1 MLPDYIETNKT
12 INREMIAVI
21 SDDFTGAA
29 EIGGIAL
36 RNGFSVT
43 IDTCVNANYNCD
55 VLVIATNTR
64 SLCKIEAQKQIK
76 EVTEELLKLHPDF
89 IYKKTDSLLRGKIGD
104 ELDVQLAISGKKKVL
119 LVPANPAM
127 NRTIVDG
134 VYYINNIPLM
144 DSNFFGEEFDKGTT
158 SNVLDMI
165 GNEYKDQS
173 FSISL
178 GQKIPQEGFI
188 IGNTPTNEDLMG
200 WANVIDDT
208 MLPAGGASF
217 FNAILRKIRK
227 EKIKKSPALSFGKKA
242 LYVCGSNHLPSREV
256 VRKVKEA
263 GGSVLYMPKS
273 IFCNEN
279 YQEMIEDWAND
290 IILALEKEDKAII
303 AIDTLECD
311 AVDDI
316 PSRIKEVFAT
326 AVKKVLE
333 KVNLEELLIE
343 GGATAYSIIEHLEY
357 KKFCPEQELAQGV
370 IRMKIEQVKEM
381 HLTLKPGSYQ
391 WTDSVWKF

>member
-1 MLPDYIETNKT
+1 
-12 INREMIAVI
+12 MIAVI

-43 IDTCVNANYNCD
+43 IDTSVNANYSCD

-76 EVTEELLKLHPDF
+76 EVTEELLKLDPDF

-104 ELDVQLAISGKKKVL
+104 ELDVQLSVSGKKKVL

-134 VYYINNIPLM
+134 VYYINKIPLM
-144 DSNFFGEEFDKGTT
+144 ESNFFGEDFDKGTT

-165 GNEYKDQS
+165 GNEYRDQS

-178 GQKIPQEGFI
+178 GQKIPQHGFI

-200 WANVIDDT
+200 WANIIDDS

-217 FNAILRKIRK
+217 FNAILKKIQK
-227 EKIKKSPALSFGKKA
+227 EKQQKPVALNFGEKA

-256 VRKVKEA
+256 VRKVKDA

-273 IFCNEN
+273 IFC
-279 YQEMIEDWAND
+279 QEDYTDIIEDWTTK
-290 IILALEKEDKAII
+290 IILEIEKAAKVII
-303 AIDTLECD
+303 AIDSLDCNEID
-311 AVDDI
+311 NL
-316 PSRIKEVFAT
+316 PSRIKDVFAT
-326 AVKKVLE
+326 VVKKVLS
-333 KVNLEELLIE
+333 KVKLEELLIE
-343 GGATAYSIIEHLEY
+343 GGATAYAIIEHLEY
-357 KKFCPEQELAQGV
+357 KKFYPEQELAQGV
-370 IRMKIEQVKEM
+370 IRMRIEQEKEM

-391 WTDSVWKF
+391 WTESIWKF

>member
-1 MLPDYIETNKT
+1 
-12 INREMIAVI
+12 MIAVI

-43 IDTCVNANYNCD
+43 IDTSVNANYDCD

-64 SLCKIEAQKQIK
+64 SLNKTEAQKQIK
-76 EVTEELLKLHPDF
+76 EVTEELLKLQPDF
-89 IYKKTDSLLRGKIGD
+89 IYKKTDSLFRGKIGD
-104 ELDVQLAISGKKKVL
+104 ELEVQLAVSGKKKVL

-134 VYYINNIPLM
+134 IYYVNKIPLM
-144 DSNFFGEEFDKGTT
+144 ESDFCGDEYERGTT
-158 SNVLDMI
+158 SSVLDLI
-165 GNEYKDQS
+165 GVDYKAQS
-173 FSISL
+173 FSVSL
-178 GQKIPQEGFI
+178 GQKIPREGFI

-217 FNAILRKIRK
+217 FNAILRKIKK
-227 EKIKKSPALSFGKKA
+227 ENTTAVKTMSFGKKA
-242 LYVCGSNHLPSREV
+242 LYVCGSNYEPSREV
-256 VRKVKEA
+256 VRKAKQA
-263 GGSVLYMPKS
+263 GGAVLYLP
-273 IFCNEN
+273 EN
-279 YQEMIEDWAND
+279 ILCVGDYKEMIENWANKIVD
-290 IILALEKEDKAII
+290 AIEKNDKVII
-303 AIDTLECD
+303 AIDTLKCD
-311 AVDDI
+311 GVAAV
-316 PSRIKEVFAT
+316 SCKIKEILASV
-326 AVKKVLE
+326 VKNVLA

-357 KKFCPEQELAQGV
+357 KKFYPEQELAQGV
-370 IRMKIEQVKEM
+370 IRMKIDQKKEIY
-381 HLTLKPGSYQ
+381 LTLKPGSYQ

>member
-1 MLPDYIETNKT
+1 
-12 INREMIAVI
+12 MIAVI

-36 RNGFSVT
+36 RNGFSVV
-43 IDTCVNANYNCD
+43 IDTSVNANYDCD

-76 EVTEELLKLHPDF
+76 EVTEELLKLRPDF

-104 ELDVQLAISGKKKVL
+104 ELNVQLAVSGKKKVL

-127 NRTIVDG
+127 NRTIVNG
-134 VYYINNIPLM
+134 IYYINNIPLM
-144 DSNFFGEEFDKGTT
+144 ESNFFGDEFDKGTT
-158 SNVLDMI
+158 SRVLDMI
-165 GNEYKDQS
+165 GEDYKDQS

-178 GQKIPQEGFI
+178 GQAIPKQGFI

-200 WANVIDDT
+200 WANIIDES

-217 FNAILRKIRK
+217 FNAILKKRKN
-227 EKIKKSPALSFGKKA
+227 EKNHSTKTLSFGKKA
-242 LYVCGSNHLPSREV
+242 LYVCGSNHAPSREV
-256 VRKVKEA
+256 VQQLKEA

-273 IFCNEN
+273 IFCADNN
-279 YQEMIEDWAND
+279 YLQLKQDWANE
-290 IILALEKEDKAII
+290 IIQTIEKNDKVII

-311 AVDDI
+311 EVSEI
-316 PSRIKEVFAT
+316 HTKIKELFAK
-326 AVKKVLE
+326 VVKRVLKKVTLD
-333 KVNLEELLIE
+333 ELLIE

-357 KKFCPEQELAQGV
+357 KKFYPEQELAQGV
-370 IRMKIEQVKEM
+370 IRMKIEQVKNM

-391 WTDSVWKF
+391 WTESIWKF

>member
-1 MLPDYIETNKT
+1 
-12 INREMIAVI
+12 MIAVI

-64 SLCKIEAQKQIK
+64 SLCKIDAQKQIK

-104 ELDVQLAISGKKKVL
+104 ELDVQLTISGKKKVL

-127 NRTIVDG
+127 NRTIVNG
-134 VYYINNIPLM
+134 IYYINNIPLM
-144 DSNFFGEEFDKGTT
+144 ESNFFENEFDKGTT
-158 SNVLDMI
+158 SKVLDMI
-165 GNEYKDQS
+165 GNDYKDQS

-178 GQKIPQEGFI
+178 GEEMPCEGFI
-188 IGNTPTNEDLMG
+188 IGNTPTSEDLMG
-200 WANVIDDT
+200 WANIIDESI
-208 MLPAGGASF
+208 LPAGGASF
-217 FNAILRKIRK
+217 FNAILN
-227 EKIKKSPALSFGKKA
+227 KIKKEKNQTTKKLLFGKKA
-242 LYVCGSNHLPSREV
+242 LYVCGSNHLPSRKV
-256 VRKVKEA
+256 VRKVQEA

-273 IFCNEN
+273 IFCKEN
-279 YQEMIEDWAND
+279 YNETIQDWAD
-290 IILALEKEDKAII
+290 AIVLEIEKSNKVII

-311 AVDDI
+311 DVDNI
-316 PSRIKEVFAT
+316 PLRIKEILAT
-326 AVKKVLE
+326 TVKKVLE

-357 KKFCPEQELAQGV
+357 KKFYPEQELAQGV

>member
-1 MLPDYIETNKT
+1 
-12 INREMIAVI
+12 MIAVI

-104 ELDVQLAISGKKKVL
+104 ELNAQLAISGKKKVL

-127 NRTIVDG
+127 NRTIVNG
-134 VYYINNIPLM
+134 IYYINNIPLM
-144 DSNFFGEEFDKGTT
+144 ESNFFGEEFDKGTT

-178 GQKIPQEGFI
+178 GQKIPKEGFI

-200 WANVIDDT
+200 WANIIDDT

-217 FNAILRKIRK
+217 FNAILK
-227 EKIKKSPALSFGKKA
+227 KIKTEKEQIKPALLFGKKA

-256 VRKVKEA
+256 VQKVKEA

-273 IFCNEN
+273 IFCKEN
-279 YQEMIEDWAND
+279 YNGIIQDWAD
-290 IILALEKEDKAII
+290 AIVLEIEKKEKVII

-311 AVDDI
+311 DVDDI
-316 PSRIKEVFAT
+316 PSRIKEIFAT
-326 AVKKVLE
+326 VVKKVLE

-357 KKFCPEQELAQGV
+357 KKFYPEQELAQGV

-391 WTDSVWKF
+391 WTESIWKF

>member
-1 MLPDYIETNKT
+1 
-12 INREMIAVI
+12 MIAVI

-43 IDTCVNANYNCD
+43 IDTSVNANYSCD

-64 SLCKIEAQKQIK
+64 SLCKIEAQKEIK

-104 ELDVQLAISGKKKVL
+104 ELDVQLAVSGKKKVL
-119 LVPANPAM
+119 LVPANPSM

-134 VYYINNIPLM
+134 IYYINKIPLM
-144 DSNFFGEEFDKGTT
+144 ESNFFGDDFDKGTT

-165 GNEYKDQS
+165 GNDYKDQS

-200 WANVIDDT
+200 WANVIDDS

-217 FNAILRKIRK
+217 FNAILK
-227 EKIKKSPALSFGKKA
+227 KIKKEKNETTKTLLFGKKA

-256 VRKVKEA
+256 VRKVQEA

-273 IFCNEN
+273 IFCVEN
-279 YQEMIEDWAND
+279 YSGIIQDWAKK
-290 IILALEKEDKAII
+290 IILEIEKADKVII
-303 AIDTLECD
+303 AIDSLECD
-311 AVDDI
+311 GVDNI
-316 PSRIKEVFAT
+316 PFRIKEIFAI

-333 KVNLEELLIE
+333 KVCLDELLIE

-357 KKFCPEQELAQGV
+357 KKFYPEQELAQGV
-370 IRMKIEQVKEM
+370 IRMSIEEVKEM

-391 WTDSVWKF
+391 WTESIWKF

>member
-1 MLPDYIETNKT
+1 
-12 INREMIAVI
+12 MIAVI

-43 IDTCVNANYNCD
+43 LDTSVNANYNCD
-55 VLVIATNTR
+55 ILVIATNTR

-76 EVTEELLKLHPDF
+76 EVTEKLLELNPEF
-89 IYKKTDSLLRGKIGD
+89 IYKKTDSLLRGKVGD
-104 ELDVQLAISGKKKVL
+104 ELDIQLTVSGKEKVL

-134 VYYINNIPLM
+134 VYYINKIPLM
-144 DSNFFGEEFDKGTT
+144 DSNFFGDDFDKGTT

-165 GNEYKDQS
+165 GVAYRDQS

-178 GQKIPQEGFI
+178 GQQLPQKGFF

-217 FNAILRKIRK
+217 FNAILS
-227 EKIKKSPALSFGKKA
+227 KIKKERNISATLNFGQKA
-242 LYVCGSNHLPSREV
+242 LYVCGSNHLPSRQ
-256 VRKVKEA
+256 KVKA
-263 GGSVLYMPKS
+263 VKDNGGCVLYMPETILCATDYEQQIQNWVDEIIAS
-273 IFCNEN
+273 I
-279 YQEMIEDWAND
+279 
-290 IILALEKEDKAII
+290 EKEGKVII
-303 AIDTLECD
+303 AIDTIECEP
-311 AVDDI
+311 VDNL
-316 PSRIKEVFAT
+316 SSKLKEIFAIV
-326 AVKKVLE
+326 VKKVVKSVSLD
-333 KVNLEELLIE
+333 ELLVE
-343 GGATAYSIIEHLEY
+343 GGATAYAIIEHLEY
-357 KKFCPEQELAQGV
+357 KKFYPEQELAQGV
-370 IRMKIEQVKEM
+370 IRMRIDQVKNM

-391 WTDSVWKF
+391 WTESVWKF

>member
-1 MLPDYIETNKT
+1 
-12 INREMIAVI
+12 MIAVI

-43 IDTCVNANYNCD
+43 IDTCVNANYDCD

-76 EVTEELLKLHPDF
+76 EVTEELLKLQPDF

-104 ELDVQLAISGKKKVL
+104 ELEVQLAVSGKKKVL

-134 VYYINNIPLM
+134 IYYVNKIPLM
-144 DSNFFGEEFDKGTT
+144 ESDFCGDEYETGTT
-158 SNVLDMI
+158 SSVLDLI
-165 GNEYKDQS
+165 GVDYKAQS
-173 FSISL
+173 FSVSL
-178 GQKIPQEGFI
+178 GQKIPREGFI

-217 FNAILRKIRK
+217 FNAILRKIKK
-227 EKIKKSPALSFGKKA
+227 ENTTAVKTMSFGKKA
-242 LYVCGSNHLPSREV
+242 LYVCGSNYEPSREV
-256 VRKVKEA
+256 VRKAKQA
-263 GGSVLYMPKS
+263 GGTVLYMP
-273 IFCNEN
+273 EN
-279 YQEMIEDWAND
+279 ILCIGDCEEMIENWAGTIVEAIEKND
-290 IILALEKEDKAII
+290 KVII
-303 AIDTLECD
+303 AIDTLKCD
-311 AVDDI
+311 EVAAV
-316 PSRIKEVFAT
+316 SCKIKEILASV
-326 AVKKVLE
+326 VKKVLG
-333 KVNLEELLIE
+333 KVSLEELLIE

-357 KKFCPEQELAQGV
+357 KKFYPEQELAQGV
-370 IRMKIEQVKEM
+370 IRMKIDQKKEM
-381 HLTLKPGSYQ
+381 YLTLKPGSYQ
-391 WTDSVWKF
+391 WTESIWKF

>member
-1 MLPDYIETNKT
+1 
-12 INREMIAVI
+12 MIAVI

-36 RNGFSVT
+36 RNGYSVT
-43 IDTCVNANYNCD
+43 LDTSVNKNYNCD

-64 SLCKIEAQKQIK
+64 SLSKIDAQKQIK
-76 EVTEELLKLHPDF
+76 EVTEELLKLQPEF

-104 ELDVQLAISGKKKVL
+104 ELDVQLAVSGKEKVL

-134 VYYINNIPLM
+134 VYYINKIPLM
-144 DSNFFGEEFDKGTT
+144 ESDFFGDDFDKGTT

-165 GNEYKDQS
+165 GAAYRDQS

-178 GQKIPQEGFI
+178 GQKIPQKGFI

-200 WANVIDDT
+200 WAGLIDDS

-217 FNAILRKIRK
+217 FNAILSKLKK
-227 EKIKKSPALSFGKKA
+227 EKKNISEKLEFGKKA
-242 LYVCGSNHLPSREV
+242 LYVCGSNHLPSRDV
-256 VRKVKEA
+256 VRKVKETR
-263 GGSVLYMPKS
+263 GSVLYMPKK

-279 YQEMIEDWAND
+279 YEKDINDWVEA
-290 IILALEKEDKAII
+290 IVHTIEKEDKLII
-303 AIDTLECD
+303 AIDTLECEG
-311 AVDDI
+311 VSNI
-316 PSRIKEVFAT
+316 PCRIKEIFAVV
-326 AVKKVLE
+326 VKKVLE
-333 KVNLEELLIE
+333 KVSLDELLIE
-343 GGATAYSIIEHLEY
+343 GGATAYAIIEHLAY
-357 KKFCPEQELAQGV
+357 KKFYPEQELAQGV
-370 IRMKIEQVKEM
+370 IRMRIDQVKNM

-391 WTDSVWKF
+391 WTESVWKF

>member
-1 MLPDYIETNKT
+1 
-12 INREMIAVI
+12 MIAVI

-43 IDTCVNANYNCD
+43 LDTSVNANYNCD
-55 VLVIATNTR
+55 ILVIATNTR

-76 EVTEELLKLHPDF
+76 EVTEKLLELNPEF
-89 IYKKTDSLLRGKIGD
+89 IYKKTDSLLRGKVGD
-104 ELDVQLAISGKKKVL
+104 ELDIQLTVSGKEKVL

-134 VYYINNIPLM
+134 VYYINKIPLM
-144 DSNFFGEEFDKGTT
+144 DSNFFGDDFDKGTT

-165 GNEYKDQS
+165 GVAYRDQS

-178 GQKIPQEGFI
+178 GQQLPQKGFF

-217 FNAILRKIRK
+217 FNAILS
-227 EKIKKSPALSFGKKA
+227 KIKKERNISATLNFGQKA
-242 LYVCGSNHLPSREV
+242 LYVCGSNHLPSRQ
-256 VRKVKEA
+256 KVKA
-263 GGSVLYMPKS
+263 VKDNGGCVLYMPETILCATDYEQQIQNWVDEIIAS
-273 IFCNEN
+273 I
-279 YQEMIEDWAND
+279 
-290 IILALEKEDKAII
+290 EKEDKVII
-303 AIDTLECD
+303 AIDTIECEP
-311 AVDDI
+311 VDNL
-316 PSRIKEVFAT
+316 SSKLKEIFAIV
-326 AVKKVLE
+326 VKKVVKSVSLD
-333 KVNLEELLIE
+333 ELLVE
-343 GGATAYSIIEHLEY
+343 GGATAYAIIEHLEY
-357 KKFCPEQELAQGV
+357 KKFYPEQELAQGV
-370 IRMKIEQVKEM
+370 IRMRIDQVKNM

-391 WTDSVWKF
+391 WTESVWKF

>member
-1 MLPDYIETNKT
+1 
-12 INREMIAVI
+12 MIAVI

-43 IDTCVNANYNCD
+43 IDTSVNANYNCD

-64 SLCKIEAQKQIK
+64 SLCKIDAQKEIK
-76 EVTEELLKLHPDF
+76 QVTEELLKLHPDF

-104 ELDVQLAISGKKKVL
+104 ELNVQLEVSGKKKVL
-119 LVPANPAM
+119 LVPANPLM

-134 VYYINNIPLM
+134 IYYMNKIPLM
-144 DSNFFGEEFDKGTT
+144 ESNFFGDDFDKGTT

-165 GNEYKDQS
+165 GVDYKDQS
-173 FSISL
+173 FCISL
-178 GQKIPQEGFI
+178 GQKIPLEGFI

-200 WANVIDDT
+200 WANVIDDS

-217 FNAILRKIRK
+217 FDAILK
-227 EKIKKSPALSFGKKA
+227 KIKKRKNETTKALLFGKKA

-256 VRKVKEA
+256 VRKVKET
-263 GGSVLYMPKS
+263 GGSVLYMPKT
-273 IFCNEN
+273 IFCVEN
-279 YQEMIEDWAND
+279 YDEIIQDWANE
-290 IILALEKEDKAII
+290 IILEIEKADKVII
-303 AIDTLECD
+303 AIDSLECD
-311 AVDDI
+311 GVDNI
-316 PSRIKEVFAT
+316 PFRIKEIFAT
-326 AVKKVLE
+326 AVKIVLE
-333 KVNLEELLIE
+333 KVTLEELLIE

-357 KKFCPEQELAQGV
+357 KKFYPEQELAQGV
-370 IRMKIEQVKEM
+370 IRMKIEQVKAM

-391 WTDSVWKF
+391 WTQSIWNF

>member
-1 MLPDYIETNKT
+1 
-12 INREMIAVI
+12 MIAVI

-43 IDTCVNANYNCD
+43 IDTSVNTNYDCD

-64 SLCKIEAQKQIK
+64 SLSKMEAQKQIR

-89 IYKKTDSLLRGKIGD
+89 IYKKTDSLLRGKIGE
-104 ELDVQLAISGKKKVL
+104 ELDVQLTVSGKKKVL

-134 VYYINNIPLM
+134 IYYINKVPLM
-144 DSNFFGEEFDKGTT
+144 ETNFFGDDFDKGTT

-165 GNEYKDQS
+165 GAAYRDQS

-178 GQKIPQEGFI
+178 GQKIPQTGFI

-200 WANVIDDT
+200 WANMIDES

-217 FNAILRKIRK
+217 FNAILS
-227 EKIKKSPALSFGKKA
+227 KIKADKSNASKVLEFGKKA
-242 LYVCGSNHLPSREV
+242 LYICGSNHLPSREI
-256 VRKVKEA
+256 VRKVKES
-263 GGSVLYMPKS
+263 GNGVLYMPKD

-279 YQEMIEDWAND
+279 YETIIQEWVAA
-290 IILALEKEDKAII
+290 IILAIEKEDKVII

-311 AVDDI
+311 EVDNL
-316 PSRIKEVFAT
+316 PCLIKDVFAT
-326 AVKKVLE
+326 VVKRVLE
-333 KVNLEELLIE
+333 KVNLDELLIE
-343 GGATAYSIIEHLEY
+343 GGATAYAIIEHLEY
-357 KKFCPEQELAQGV
+357 KKFYPEQELAQGV
-370 IRMKIEQVKEM
+370 IRMKIDQVNQM
-381 HLTLKPGSYQ
+381 YLTLKPGSYQ
-391 WTDSVWKF
+391 WTESVWKF

>member
-1 MLPDYIETNKT
+1 
-12 INREMIAVI
+12 MIAVI

-43 IDTCVNANYNCD
+43 IDTSVNVNYSCD
-55 VLVIATNTR
+55 ILVIATNTR
-64 SLCKIEAQKQIK
+64 SLCKIDAQKQIK

-104 ELDVQLAISGKKKVL
+104 ELDVQLAVSGKKKVL
-119 LVPANPAM
+119 LVPANPSM

-134 VYYINNIPLM
+134 IYYINKIPLM
-144 DSNFFGEEFDKGTT
+144 ESNFFGDDFDKGTT
-158 SNVLDMI
+158 SSVLDMI
-165 GNEYKDQS
+165 GNEYRDQS

-178 GQKIPQEGFI
+178 GQKMPQEGFI
-188 IGNTPTNEDLMG
+188 IGNTPKNEDLMG
-200 WANVIDDT
+200 WANLIDDS

-217 FNAILRKIRK
+217 FNAILK
-227 EKIKKSPALSFGKKA
+227 KIKKEKNETTKTLLFGKKA

-256 VRKVKEA
+256 VRKVKDE

-273 IFCNEN
+273 IFCKEN
-279 YQEMIEDWAND
+279 YEEIIQDWANE
-290 IILALEKEDKAII
+290 IILEIEKTSKVII
-303 AIDTLECD
+303 AIDSLECD
-311 AVDDI
+311 GVADI
-316 PSRIKEVFAT
+316 PFRIKEIFAT
-326 AVKKVLE
+326 AVKIVLE
-333 KVNLEELLIE
+333 KVCLDELLIE

-357 KKFCPEQELAQGV
+357 KKFYPEQELAQGV
-370 IRMKIEQVKEM
+370 IRMRIEQVKEM

-391 WTDSVWKF
+391 WTESIWNF

>member
-1 MLPDYIETNKT
+1 
-12 INREMIAVI
+12 MIAVI

-29 EIGGIAL
+29 EIGGIGI

-43 IDTCVNANYNCD
+43 IDTSVDANYNCD
-55 VLVIATNTR
+55 ILVIATNTR

-76 EVTEELLKLHPDF
+76 EVTEDLLKLHPDL
-89 IYKKTDSLLRGKIGD
+89 IYKKTDSLLRGKIGE
-104 ELDVQLAISGKKKVL
+104 ELDVQLAVSGKKKVL

-134 VYYINNIPLM
+134 IYYVNKIPLM
-144 DSNFFGEEFDKGTT
+144 ESNFFGSEFDKRTT

-165 GNEYKDQS
+165 GGDYKNQS

-178 GQKIPQEGFI
+178 GQDIPREGFI
-188 IGNTPTNEDLMG
+188 IGNTPTNEDLTA
-200 WANVIDDT
+200 WANLIDESI
-208 MLPAGGASF
+208 LPAGGASF
-217 FNAILRKIRK
+217 FNAILRKIKK
-227 EKIKKSPALSFGKKA
+227 EKRAIAKTLSFGNKA

-273 IFCNEN
+273 IFCKDDYEGII
-279 YQEMIEDWAND
+279 QDWAD
-290 IILALEKEDKAII
+290 EIILAIEKENKVII

-311 AVDDI
+311 SVGGVPNKI
-316 PSRIKEVFAT
+316 EKIFAT
-326 AVKKVLE
+326 VVKKVLE
-333 KVNLEELLIE
+333 KVILEELLIE

-357 KKFCPEQELAQGV
+357 KKFYPEQELAQGV
-370 IRMKIEQVKEM
+370 IRMRIEQVKKM

-391 WTDSVWKF
+391 WTESIWEF

>member
-1 MLPDYIETNKT
+1 
-12 INREMIAVI
+12 MIAVI

-43 IDTCVNANYNCD
+43 LDTSVNANYNCD
-55 VLVIATNTR
+55 ILVIATNTR

-76 EVTEELLKLHPDF
+76 EVTEKLLELNPEF
-89 IYKKTDSLLRGKIGD
+89 IYKKTDSLLRGKVGD
-104 ELDVQLAISGKKKVL
+104 ELDIQLTVSGKEKVL

-134 VYYINNIPLM
+134 VYYINKIPLM
-144 DSNFFGEEFDKGTT
+144 DSNFFGDDFDKGTT

-165 GNEYKDQS
+165 GVAYRDQS

-178 GQKIPQEGFI
+178 GQQLPQKGFF

-217 FNAILRKIRK
+217 FNAILS
-227 EKIKKSPALSFGKKA
+227 KIKKERNISATLNFGQKA
-242 LYVCGSNHLPSREV
+242 LYVCGSNHLPSRQ
-256 VRKVKEA
+256 KVKA
-263 GGSVLYMPKS
+263 VKDNGGCVLYMPETILCATDYEQQIQNWVDEIIAS
-273 IFCNEN
+273 I
-279 YQEMIEDWAND
+279 
-290 IILALEKEDKAII
+290 EKEDKVII
-303 AIDTLECD
+303 AIDTIKCEP
-311 AVDDI
+311 VDNL
-316 PSRIKEVFAT
+316 SSKLKEIFAIV
-326 AVKKVLE
+326 VKKVVKSVSLD
-333 KVNLEELLIE
+333 ELLVE
-343 GGATAYSIIEHLEY
+343 GGATAYAIIEHLEY
-357 KKFCPEQELAQGV
+357 KKFYPEQELAQGV
-370 IRMKIEQVKEM
+370 IRMRIDQVKNM

-391 WTDSVWKF
+391 WTESVWKF